1 VAAAQHRQAVSVNKK
16 QASYTKEDLDI
27 GDVCTIKVKGNTRA
41 ATDFCRLP
49 VMVTK
54 VIMNSADNKRYHVCS
69 KDGHL
74 AKSLYRNE
82 LMYLGDFTKS
92 MLGIDASKKGFRKKL
107 TVIEAS
113 ALNNI
118 QGGAS
123 CCQCKGNCA
132 MNTRCTCKK
141 FGQLCTSKCHK
152 GHGSNNL
159 CCNMLPEEV
168 HEQCT

>member
-1 VAAAQHRQAVSVNKK
+1 MAAAQRRQAVSVNKK
-16 QASYTKEDLDI
+16 RASYTKEDLDI

-54 VIMNSADNKRYHVCS
+54 VITNSADNKRYHVCS

-74 AKSLYRNE
+74 AKRLYRNE
-82 LMYLGDFTKS
+82 LTYLGDFTKS
-92 MLGIDASKKGFRKKL
+92 MLGIDTSKKGFQKKL

-113 ALNNI
+113 ALYNI
-118 QGGAS
+118 HGGAS
-123 CCQCKGNCA
+123 CCQCKVDCT

-141 FGQLCTSKCHK
+141 FG
-152 GHGSNNL
+152 
-159 CCNMLPEEV
+159 
-168 HEQCT
+168 